1 MDDDSYVSRGPLQAS
16 TEVEL
21 VSFGD
26 PDPLAPPEDIRMD
39 AELEELVLGRLCGL
53 LHATLTDG
61 LEQPLLGGLFQ
72 GGVRTGWSIFE
83 AWARVIEA
91 RCESDMG
98 ENERAKPSVCLIGLC
113 KAVLRVAQLYDDEGP
128 SVKAQFPPAGE
139 FKLRALICY
148 GLKCVRTT
156 PAIPCGQDRASP
168 CAPAPH
174 TVFHPHHACFLCAR
188 AMPRAPR
195 RSRSVGELH
204 EWFSMLAL
212 DGPVEQIYDWYQPNA
227 FVHMRETMLMMAE
240 QLVPLTAHP
249 FRLPLQ
255 LECRTITRDS
265 AVYGFSPSQPAHSWL

>member
-1 MDDDSYVSRGPLQAS
+1 VDEDSYVSRGPLQAG

-26 PDPLAPPEDIRMD
+26 PDPLAAPEDIRMD

-53 LHATLTDG
+53 LHAALTDG

-83 AWARVIEA
+83 AWARVIET

-148 GLKCVRTT
+148 GLKCARAGVHPPDRSLITPCWRAMAAPASRVCVRVR
-156 PAIPCGQDRASP
+156 PCALRIVRAASESCTSGSP
-168 CAPAPH
+168 CSH
-174 TVFHPHHACFLCAR
+174 
-188 AMPRAPR
+188 
-195 RSRSVGELH
+195 
-204 EWFSMLAL
+204 
-212 DGPVEQIYDWYQPNA
+212 
-227 FVHMRETMLMMAE
+227 
-240 QLVPLTAHP
+240 LTA
-249 FRLPLQ
+249 L
-255 LECRTITRDS
+255 S
-265 AVYGFSPSQPAHSWL
+265 S